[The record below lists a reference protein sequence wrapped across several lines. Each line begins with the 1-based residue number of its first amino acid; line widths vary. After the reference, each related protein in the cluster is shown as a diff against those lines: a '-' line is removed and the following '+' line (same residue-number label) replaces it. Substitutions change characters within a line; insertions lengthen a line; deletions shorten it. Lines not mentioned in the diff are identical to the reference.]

1 MLRLDGETTEIVD
14 SKFLGEGEHLYN
26 ALIFSAD
33 LLGIFDINGDGE
45 MELCVENKLFD
56 TSVVEVL
63 QRMEKDGYRT
73 VLYNDFR

>member
-1 MLRLDGETTEIVD
+1 MSIQNFSAR
-14 SKFLGEGEHLYN
+14 EHLYN
-26 ALIFSAD
+26 ALIVSAD

-63 QRMEKDGYRT
+63 QRVEKDGYRT